1 MTFFLTSGLLQFTVT
16 VLYLSFYYNILDV
29 SVLTKFNKILL
40 LFVTNKAVSG
50 WSVSKEI
57 CHDEWIIPCNLLWRR
72 AQSWSTPLFFDAIN
86 CISRYLQTN
95 NWSGQPLVNM
105 QQSTCC
111 VLPSQRC
118 LQGNENAITFW
129 VNKVITFCVKYCYIL
144 SCTIKFC
151 FKNSYIFASLL
162 HFVASQRLAKKC
174 VMECRKDAGSTVNP
188 SAIGLPDQAFLSE
201 VRIFYHLTP
210 KMQSILYEAKKF
222 KNQHHYQYC

>member
-1 MTFFLTSGLLQFTVT
+1 MLAPQEKKKLTFFLTSGLLQFTVT

-57 CHDEWIIPCNLLWRR
+57 CHDEWIIPCNLLWRQ

-95 NWSGQPLVNM
+95 NWSGQPLANM

-129 VNKVITFCVKYCYIL
+129 VNKVITFCVKCCYIL

-151 FKNSYIFASLL
+151 FKNSYIL
-162 HFVASQRLAKKC
+162 HHYYILWRHSVSQRNVLWN
-174 VMECRKDAGSTVNP
+174 VE
-188 SAIGLPDQAFLSE
+188 
-201 VRIFYHLTP
+201 
-210 KMQSILYEAKKF
+210 KMQAAPWTLLLLVFLIKLSCRRSEFFII
-222 KNQHHYQYC
+222 